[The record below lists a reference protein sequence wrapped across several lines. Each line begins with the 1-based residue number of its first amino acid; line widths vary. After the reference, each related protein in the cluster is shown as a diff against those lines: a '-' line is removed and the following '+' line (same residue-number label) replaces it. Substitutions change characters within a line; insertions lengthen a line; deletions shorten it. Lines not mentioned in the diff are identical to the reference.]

1 MFRTSQLRPSAE
13 EWGEMQSLKAR
24 RDPKL
29 ALMHVAVR
37 CAWCQCNTRVSY
49 SDLNPDTGV
58 WPHQCPVRPEGAPAN
73 PPARSLSD
81 DLYEEH
87 GWTPPRFRYE
97 NQQNLF

>member
-37 CAWCQCNTRVSY
+37 CAWCQCNTAALAVAAEAHCCMCR
-49 SDLNPDTGV
+49 
-58 WPHQCPVRPEGAPAN
+58 RK
-73 PPARSLSD
+73 R
-81 DLYEEH
+81 
-87 GWTPPRFRYE
+87 
-97 NQQNLF
+97 